1 LDGHGSQFDLKFLE
15 YINDVE
21 GKGHKWNVCIGVP
34 YGTSYWQVSDSA
46 KQNGCFK
53 MYLAKA
59 KTYLLEKKSAARLP
73 FAIERTDIVLIVRE
87 AWEKSFARVRTN
99 IKAVAE

>member
-1 LDGHGSQFDLKFLE
+1 
-15 YINDVE
+15 
-21 GKGHKWNVCIGVP
+21 
-34 YGTSYWQVSDSA
+34 
-46 KQNGCFK
+46 

-73 FAIERTDIVLIVRE
+73 FAIERTDIVLITRE
-87 AWEKSFARVRTN
+87 AWEKSFAQVRTN